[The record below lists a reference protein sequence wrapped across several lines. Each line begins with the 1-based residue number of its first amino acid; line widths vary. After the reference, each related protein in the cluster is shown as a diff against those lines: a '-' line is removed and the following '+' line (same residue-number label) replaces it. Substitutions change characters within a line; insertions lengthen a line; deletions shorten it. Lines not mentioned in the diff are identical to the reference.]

1 MEFRDFVLLVVL
13 AAVLIMGLAV
23 DSMVGKYTLN
33 ECRVAALYTGMAADD
48 IAKVCK

>member
-1 MEFRDFVLLVVL
+1 MEFKWFAICAVVL
-13 AAVLIMGLAV
+13 IAGLAV

-33 ECRVAALYTGMAADD
+33 ECRVAAINQGMTSED